1 MTMNIKKIEITIADL
16 TDGYKD
22 NGEEGVRGYGGKL
35 DIRPP
40 YQREFIYNDKQ
51 RDEVIRSVLNNYPL
65 NVMYWVDRKDGN
77 YEVLDGQQRSLSI
90 CQYVDKNFSLDGM
103 YFHSQPENLAKRIKE
118 YTLSVYVCEG
128 EDSEKMNWFRIVNI
142 AGVKL
147 TEQEL
152 RNSLYTGPWLTEAK
166 RYFSRTGQAAAAVAD
181 GYHNVKVN
189 RQELLEKAISWA
201 AGAKDDQ
208 SIMEYMSRRKILK
221 SMSCGT
227 TSSWSSNG

>member
-1 MTMNIKKIEITIADL
+1 MAPIDQPGIKMTSPDQVVPDPWPIRGPTGRATTPGQFVKSGKGNKEAASLGMHDQIDGATTAPALDMVIEL
-16 TDGYKD
+16 H
-22 NGEEGVRGYGGKL
+22 
-35 DIRPP
+35 P
-40 YQREFIYNDKQ
+40 
-51 RDEVIRSVLNNYPL
+51 
-65 NVMYWVDRKDGN
+65 VD
-77 YEVLDGQQRSLSI
+77 
-90 CQYVDKNFSLDGM
+90 
-103 YFHSQPENLAKRIKE
+103 LAKRIKE
-118 YTLSVYVCEG
+118 YTLSINVCEG

-208 SIMEYMSRRKILK
+208 SIMEYMSRHQKDTEVDEL
-221 SMSCGT
+221 
-227 TSSWSSNG
+227 